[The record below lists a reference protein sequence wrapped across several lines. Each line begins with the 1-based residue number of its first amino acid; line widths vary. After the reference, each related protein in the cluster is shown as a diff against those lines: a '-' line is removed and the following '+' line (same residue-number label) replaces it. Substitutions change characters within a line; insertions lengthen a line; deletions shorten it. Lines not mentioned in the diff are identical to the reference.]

1 MKRPALRA
9 GPLSGVRIV
18 EVAGLGPG
26 PFCGMMLADMGAD
39 VITIER
45 STANDTRREP
55 LTRNR
60 TRLALDLKSAAGR
73 ETLLQLVARAEV
85 LFEGYRPG
93 VAERL
98 GFGPDVCLQINP
110 KLVYGRMTG
119 WGQTGP
125 LANAAGHDINYIA
138 LTGALHGIGRDGEKP
153 VPPLN
158 LVGDFGG
165 GGMMLAY
172 GIVCALFEAQRSG
185 RGQVVDAAMVD
196 GAIAL
201 MAMSIGFKAGGTH
214 PDGVGSSVLSGAAHY
229 YDTYETSDGKY
240 ISIGS
245 LEPQFFGLL
254 MEKLGLQDSDIAQTG
269 MMGPRGF
276 DASVWKEMKP
286 RFAQIFRMR
295 TRDEWCAL
303 LEGTDVCFA
312 PVLTLSEAPFHPHNR
327 AREAFVDV
335 DGQLQNAPAP
345 RFSRT
350 PAQRPQ
356 PADQGPEAVKDLLN
370 RWEFSAADADTLLAR
385 VTA

>member
-1 MKRPALRA
+1 MSSSSMRG
-9 GPLSGVRIV
+9 GPLHGVRVI
-18 EVAGLGPG
+18 EIAGLGPG

-45 STANDTRREP
+45 STANDTRHEP
-55 LTRNR
+55 LMRNR
-60 TRLALDLKSAAGR
+60 TRLALDLKSATGR
-73 ETLLQLVARAEV
+73 QTLLQLVPRADV

-98 GFGPDVCLQINP
+98 GIGPAVCLELNP

-125 LANAAGHDINYIA
+125 LAHAAGHDINYIA
-138 LTGALHGIGRDGEKP
+138 LTGALHGIGRMGEKP

-165 GGMMLAY
+165 GGMMLAF

-196 GAIAL
+196 GATAL
-201 MAMSIGFKAGGTH
+201 MAMSIGFQATGMH
-214 PDGVGSSVLSGAAHY
+214 PDGVGTSLLSGGAHY
-229 YDTYETSDGKY
+229 YDTYQTRDGKY

-245 LEPQFFGLL
+245 LEPQFFALL
-254 MEKLGLQDSDIAQTG
+254 MEKLDLQQSEMAATG
-269 MMGPRGF
+269 MTSASGL
-276 DASVWKEMKP
+276 DASVWKAMKP
-286 RFAQIFRMR
+286 RLAEIFRTR

-312 PVLTLSEAPFHPHNR
+312 PVLELSEAPFHPHNR
-327 AREAFVDV
+327 ARQTFVEV

-350 PAQRPQ
+350 PPTQPRP
-356 PADQGPEAVKDLLN
+356 AEQGAAAVNALLE
-370 RWEFSAADADTLLAR
+370 RWGAG
-385 VTA
+385 

>member
-1 MKRPALRA
+1 MSHSTKRG
-9 GPLSGVRIV
+9 GPLSGVRII

-39 VITIER
+39 VLTIER
-45 STANDTRREP
+45 STANDTRHEP

-60 TRLALDLKSAAGR
+60 TRLALDLKSGSGR
-73 ETLLQLVARAEV
+73 ETLLQLAERAEV

-98 GFGPDVCLQINP
+98 GFGPDVCLKRNP

-125 LANAAGHDINYIA
+125 LASAAGHDINYIA
-138 LTGALHGIGRDGEKP
+138 LTGALHGIGRNGEKP

-165 GGMMLAY
+165 GGMMLAF
-172 GIVCALFEAQRSG
+172 GIVCALLEARRSG
-185 RGQVVDAAMVD
+185 QGQVVDAAMVD
-196 GAIAL
+196 GTIAL

-214 PDGVGSSVLSGAAHY
+214 PDGVGSSILSGSAHY

-245 LEPQFFGLL
+245 LEPQFFALL
-254 MEKLGLQDSDIAQTG
+254 MQKLELTDSDMAQTG
-269 MMGPRGF
+269 MTGPQGF
-276 DASVWKEMKP
+276 DATVWKTMKP
-286 RFAQIFRMR
+286 RLAEIFRKR
-295 TRDEWCAL
+295 SRDEWCAL

-312 PVLTLSEAPFHPHNR
+312 PVLSLSEAPFHPHNQ
-327 AREAFVDV
+327 ARQAFVDL

-345 RFSRT
+345 RFSGT
-350 PAQRPQ
+350 PTSHPRHAEQGSQAVRALSERWGLPSSVVETMVGAGQR
-356 PADQGPEAVKDLLN
+356 
-370 RWEFSAADADTLLAR
+370 
-385 VTA
+385 